1 MTTLY
6 QKTWFEATVSATT
19 TVAEDI
25 TRIEVAVPYDV
36 ICKAGEHLDVLLRRE
51 DRDLKRSYSI
61 VDADK
66 DSNTVALSVFRTPN
80 SRGGS
85 ETMHTLKPGD
95 SLRVSMPQQ
104 DFPLRIGAEKYVLL
118 AGGIGITAI
127 LSMADTLRRV
137 GADYQLIY
145 AGRHRAAMAYLDRVL
160 SDHGERATIY
170 VDAEGK
176 SLHVSTLVDGI
187 EQDTE
192 FYMCGPIRLM
202 DAVRRAW
209 SDTDL
214 DITNLRFETFGN
226 SGWFEPKPF
235 TVTVPRLG
243 LTTHVEQDESL
254 LEALERA
261 GADMMFDCRK
271 GECGL
276 CQVKILN
283 LQGQIDHRDV
293 FFSDRQKNEEP
304 QENICCCVS
313 RIIPTPNSNAAVT
326 IEVS

>member
-1 MTTLY
+1 MTTLH
-6 QKTWFEATVSATT
+6 QKGWFDATVVATT
-19 TVAEDI
+19 TVAEQI
-25 TRIEVAVPYDV
+25 SRIELAVPYDV
-36 ICKAGEHLDVLLRRE
+36 FVKAGEHLDVLLPWE
-51 DRDLKRSYSI
+51 NRDLNRSYSI

-66 DSNTVALSVFRTPN
+66 DGKMIALSVFRTPN

-85 ETMHTLKPGD
+85 EAMHALKPGD
-95 SLRVSMPQQ
+95 RLRVSMPQQ
-104 DFPLRIGAEKYVLL
+104 DFPLRIGAKKYVLL

-145 AGRHRAAMAYLDRVL
+145 AGRHRAAMAYLERVL
-160 SDHGERATIY
+160 SDHGERAKIY

-176 SLHVSTLVDGI
+176 TLHVPTLVDGI
-187 EQDTE
+187 EHDTE
-192 FYMCGPIRLM
+192 LYMCGPIRLM
-202 DAVRRAW
+202 DAVRRTW

-226 SGWFEPKPF
+226 SGWFEPEPF

-243 LTTHVEQDESL
+243 LTTQVEQDESL

-283 LQGQIDHRDV
+283 LDGRIDHRDV
-293 FFSDRQKNEEP
+293 FFSDSQKNQEP
-304 QENICCCVS
+304 PTSMCCCVS
-313 RIIPTPNSNAAVT
+313 RVTPEHNGSAALT

>member
-1 MTTLY
+1 MATMH
-6 QKTWFEATVSATT
+6 QKTWFDATVAATIP
-19 TVAEDI
+19 VAENI
-25 TRIEVAVPYDV
+25 ARIELNVPYGVDV
-36 ICKAGEHLDVLLRRE
+36 KAGEHLDVLVPWE
-51 DRDLKRSYSI
+51 DRSLKRSYSI
-61 VDADK
+61 VDVDK
-66 DSNTVALSVFRTPN
+66 GAKTIALTVFRTPN

-85 ETMHTLKPGD
+85 EAMHALEPGD
-95 SLRVSMPQQ
+95 QLRVSMPQQ
-104 DFPLRIGAEKYVLL
+104 DFPLRIGAKKYVLL
-118 AGGIGITAI
+118 AGGIGVTAI
-127 LSMADTLRRV
+127 LSMADTLRRL

-145 AGRHRAAMAYLDRVL
+145 AGRHRGAMAYLDRIL
-160 SDHGERATIY
+160 TDHGEQATIY

-176 SLHVSTLVDGI
+176 TLDVPTLVDSI

-226 SGWFEPKPF
+226 SGWFDPEPF

-243 LTTHVEQDESL
+243 ITTQVEQDESL

-276 CQVKILN
+276 CQVKILE
-283 LQGQIDHRDV
+283 LEGKVDHRDV
-293 FFSDRQKNEEP
+293 FFSERQKNKEP
-304 QENICCCVS
+304 QQNMCCCVS
-313 RIIPTPNSNAAVT
+313 RITPTQNSSAAVT

>member
-1 MTTLY
+1 MATMH
-6 QKTWFEATVSATT
+6 QKSWFDATVAATT
-19 TVAEDI
+19 PVAENI
-25 TRIEVAVPYDV
+25 SRIELTVPYDV
-36 ICKAGEHLDVLLRRE
+36 DFKAGEHLDVLLPWE
-51 DRDLKRSYSI
+51 DRNLKRSYSI
-61 VDADK
+61 VDVDK
-66 DSNTVALSVFRTPN
+66 EAKRIALTVFRTPN

-85 ETMHTLKPGD
+85 ETMHTLKTGD

-104 DFPLRIGAEKYVLL
+104 DFPLRLGAKKYVLL

-127 LSMADTLRRV
+127 LSMADTLRRI

-145 AGRHRAAMAYLDRVL
+145 AGRHRGAMAYLDRIL
-160 SDHGERATIY
+160 TDHGERATIY

-176 SLHVSTLVDGI
+176 TLDVPTLVDAV

-209 SDTDL
+209 SDTEL

-226 SGWFEPKPF
+226 SGWFDPEPF
-235 TVTVPRLG
+235 TVSVPRLG
-243 LTTHVEQDESL
+243 ITTLVEQDESL

-276 CQVKILN
+276 CQVKIVD
-283 LQGQIDHRDV
+283 LQGKVDHRDV
-293 FFSDRQKNEEP
+293 FFSDSQKNEEP
-304 QENICCCVS
+304 QTNMCCCVS
-313 RIIPTPNSNAAVT
+313 RITPAPNSDAAVT